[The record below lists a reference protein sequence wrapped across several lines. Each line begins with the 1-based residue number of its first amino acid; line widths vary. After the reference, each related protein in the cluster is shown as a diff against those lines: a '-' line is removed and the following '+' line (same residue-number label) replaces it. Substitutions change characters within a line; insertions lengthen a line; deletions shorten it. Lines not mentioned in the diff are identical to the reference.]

1 MANVVHKAISRL
13 RFKSIRMRTFAFI
26 LPIFLIT
33 LVLVAL
39 LSYMYSKS
47 IIQREVKQ
55 KMNVQISDISNEI
68 NANLNVHSKVPEV
81 LARTLESNAAEFTLD
96 QYRTMLSSALKANPD
111 TYGVGIYFEP
121 GRYDSKLK
129 YFSTYAHRDGDK
141 IVTTEQYNDPD
152 YNYHGQNWY
161 TIGRDH
167 AAFTDP
173 FYDTI
178 TGTTM
183 ATFTV
188 PFRDTTN
195 TLLGVMAGDIDLKTL
210 QSRIEQTKVGNTGWA
225 FLLDKQGNYIAG
237 PDAGKNMQLK
247 ITDEKSASLSAAGA
261 EMLQQN
267 QGMVTYADSGG
278 TIQMYYEKLPDTGW
292 TVGLAMPEQ
301 ELYAP
306 LKGLLRS
313 ILLVS
318 FAGLILTVAAVYLY
332 SRYITRKLTRVNE
345 MSRQMA
351 AGDFTGKL
359 EVDSE
364 DEFGNMAGHLNQMIT
379 NLSRL
384 LGTIA
389 DHSLQV
395 ASTSEE
401 LMSSANQTNHTT
413 EAIVENIQD
422 LSAGADQQMQSTRE
436 SARAMEEMAAGV
448 QRIAEASMDTAAAA
462 GRAAGQAQNGY
473 SVITEAVDRMEEMER
488 TAADAS
494 SMITSLSAQ
503 SQQIGNIIGLIKGIS
518 DQTGML
524 ALNAAIEAAR
534 AGEYGRGFSVVAGEV
549 KKLSE
554 QTAEAAG
561 HISTLILEIQQGNR
575 AASDAVLANV
585 GAVQKGSRMVGE
597 AGRLFTD
604 ILGGIGE
611 INTQVHEMSA
621 SSEQLLAGTE
631 ELTSSVAEMAEVAR
645 QAAERSQSA
654 AAASE
659 EQLASM
665 EEVAA
670 ASTELAKMADGL
682 QQAVA
687 TFKVN

>member
-1 MANVVHKAISRL
+1 
-13 RFKSIRMRTFAFI
+13 MRTFAFI

-39 LSYMYSKS
+39 LSYTYSKS

-55 KMNVQISDISNEI
+55 KMNLQISDISNEI
-68 NANLNVHSKVPEV
+68 NANLSVHSMVPEV
-81 LARTLESNAAEFTLD
+81 LARTLESHAAEFTLE
-96 QYRTMLSSALKANPD
+96 QYRTMLSSALQANPD

-121 GRYDSKLK
+121 GRYDSRLK

-141 IVTTEQYNDPD
+141 IVTTEEYNDPE
-152 YNYHGQNWY
+152 YNYHGQAWY
-161 TIGRDH
+161 TIGKDQVGI
-167 AAFTDP
+167 TDP

-183 ATFTV
+183 ATVAV
-188 PFRDTTN
+188 PFRDAAN

-210 QSRIEQTKVGNTGWA
+210 QSRIEQTKVGQTGWA
-225 FLLDKQGNYIAG
+225 FLLDRQGNYIAG
-237 PDAGKNMQLK
+237 PDTEKNMKLT
-247 ITDEKSASLSAAGA
+247 ITAESNASLAAAGA
-261 EMLQQN
+261 DMLKSN
-267 QGMVTYADSGG
+267 EGMVTYADSGR

-332 SRYITRKLTRVNE
+332 SRYITRQLARVNE
-345 MSRQMA
+345 LSQRMA

-359 EVDSE
+359 EAGSE
-364 DEFGNMAGHLNQMIT
+364 DEFGNMAGHLNQMIA

-384 LGTIA
+384 LGTVA

-413 EAIVENIQD
+413 EAIVEDIQD
-422 LSAGADQQMQSTRE
+422 LAAGAEHQLQSTSE

-462 GRAAGQAQNGY
+462 GRAASQAQDGY
-473 SVITEAVDRMEEMER
+473 SIITLTVEQMEEMER
-488 TAADAS
+488 TAAAAS
-494 SMITSLSAQ
+494 SLITSLSAQ
-503 SQQIGNIIGLIKGIS
+503 SGQIGNIIGLIKGIS

-534 AGEYGRGFSVVAGEV
+534 AGEYGRGFSVVASEV

-561 HISTLILEIQQGNR
+561 HISSLILDIQQGNQ
-575 AASDAVLANV
+575 AAADAVLANAD
-585 GAVQKGSRMVGE
+585 AVHQGSQRVGE

-604 ILGGIGE
+604 ILGGISE

-621 SSEQLLAGTE
+621 SSEELLAGTE
-631 ELTSSVAEMAEVAR
+631 ELTSSVVQMAEVAR
-645 QAAERSQSA
+645 QAAEHSQSA

-687 TFKVN
+687 AFKVS